1 MGGNAER
8 SVRMRQIR
16 RIVSLIL
23 VFAMLSTGIV
33 FAAAAAIVSPA
44 ANSIVYTD
52 SLLVSVKVTELK
64 TIRVSVY
71 AERVVSG
78 DKLVNADVSKFTE
91 ADLKAAAGSGKYT
104 DVLLGEAATY
114 TNTVEIGFYTKQI
127 AVSPGLYK
135 VKAETLETVMEW
147 PEGATE
153 PVEKIIVTETK
164 SSLVAVKKKPVE
176 EKPQVFQN
184 NSTGAVT
191 FIRKIL
197 KGLLK

>member
-1 MGGNAER
+1 M
-8 SVRMRQIR
+8 VRIR
-16 RIVSLIL
+16 RITAIIL
-23 VFAMLSTGIV
+23 AIAVLATGFVFAD
-33 FAAAAAIVSPA
+33 AAAIVSPA

-71 AERVVSG
+71 AEKVTSG

-91 ADLKAAAGSGKYT
+91 ADLKAAAGDPKYT
-104 DVLLGEAATY
+104 DVLLADPAEY
-114 TNTVEIGFYTKQI
+114 TNTLEIGFYTKQI

-147 PEGATE
+147 PEGAVE
-153 PVEKIIVTETK
+153 PVEKTIVTETK
-164 SSLVAVKKKPVE
+164 SSLVAVKKKPTE
-176 EKPQVFQN
+176 EKTQVFQN
-184 NSTGAVT
+184 NSTGAIT

-197 KGLLK
+197 KGLLR

>member
-1 MGGNAER
+1 
-8 SVRMRQIR
+8 MRQIG
-16 RIVSLIL
+16 RIVSMIL
-23 VFAMLSTGIV
+23 VFAMLATGLV
-33 FAAAAAIVSPA
+33 FAADAAAIVSPA

-64 TIRVSVY
+64 TIRISVY
-71 AERVVSG
+71 AEKVVSG
-78 DKLVNADVSKFTE
+78 DKLVTPDVSKFTE

-104 DVLLGEAATY
+104 DVLLGEAAEY

-127 AVSPGLYK
+127 SVTPGLYK
-135 VKAETLETVMEW
+135 IKAETLETVMEW

-153 PVEKIIVTETK
+153 PVEKTIVTETK
-164 SSLVAVKKKPVE
+164 TSLVAVKKKPVE
-176 EKPQVFQN
+176 EKKQVFQN

-197 KGLLK
+197 KGLFK

>member
-1 MGGNAER
+1 
-8 SVRMRQIR
+8 MRQIR
-16 RIVSLIL
+16 RIASLIL
-23 VFAMLSTGIV
+23 VFAMLATGIV
-33 FAAAAAIVSPA
+33 FADAAAIVSPA

-71 AERVVSG
+71 AEKVVSG

-127 AVSPGLYK
+127 AVTPGLYK

>member
-1 MGGNAER
+1 
-8 SVRMRQIR
+8 MRQIR
-16 RIVSLIL
+16 RIASLIL
-23 VFAMLSTGIV
+23 VFAMLATSFV
-33 FAAAAAIVSPA
+33 FADAAAIVSPA

-71 AERVVSG
+71 SEKVVSG

-104 DVLLGEAATY
+104 DVLIGEAAEY

-127 AVSPGLYK
+127 SVQPGLYK
-135 VKAETLETVMEW
+135 IKAETLETVMEW

-153 PVEKIIVTETK
+153 PVEKVIVTETK

-176 EKPQVFQN
+176 EKKQVFQN

-197 KGLLK
+197 KGLFK

>member
-1 MGGNAER
+1 
-8 SVRMRQIR
+8 MRQIR

-33 FAAAAAIVSPA
+33 FADTAAIVSPA

-71 AERVVSG
+71 AEKVVSG

>member
-1 MGGNAER
+1 
-8 SVRMRQIR
+8 MRQIR
-16 RIVSLIL
+16 RIASLIL
-23 VFAMLSTGIV
+23 VFAMLATGIV
-33 FAAAAAIVSPA
+33 FADAAAIVSPA

-71 AERVVSG
+71 AEKVVSG

-127 AVSPGLYK
+127 AVTPGLYK

-191 FIRKIL
+191 FISKIL

>member
-1 MGGNAER
+1 
-8 SVRMRQIR
+8 MRQIR
-16 RIVSLIL
+16 RIASLIL
-23 VFAMLSTGIV
+23 VFAMLATGIV
-33 FAAAAAIVSPA
+33 FADAAAIVSPA

-64 TIRVSVY
+64 TVRVSVY
-71 AERVVSG
+71 AEKVTSG

-91 ADLKAAAGSGKYT
+91 ADLKAAAGSAAYT
-104 DVLLGEAATY
+104 DVLLDEPAEF

-127 AVSPGLYK
+127 SVTPGLYK

-153 PVEKIIVTETK
+153 PVEKVIVTETK

-176 EKPQVFQN
+176 EKSQVFQN

-197 KGLLK
+197 KGLFK

>member
-1 MGGNAER
+1 
-8 SVRMRQIR
+8 MRQIR

-33 FAAAAAIVSPA
+33 FADAAAIVSPA

-71 AERVVSG
+71 AEKVVSG

-127 AVSPGLYK
+127 AVTPGLYK

>member
-1 MGGNAER
+1 M
-8 SVRMRQIR
+8 
-16 RIVSLIL
+16 
-23 VFAMLSTGIV
+23 
-33 FAAAAAIVSPA
+33 
-44 ANSIVYTD
+44 
-52 SLLVSVKVTELK
+52 TELK

>member
-1 MGGNAER
+1 
-8 SVRMRQIR
+8 MRQIR

-33 FAAAAAIVSPA
+33 FADAAAIVSPA

-52 SLLVSVKVTELK
+52 SLLVSVKVTERK

-71 AERVVSG
+71 AEKVVSG

>member
-1 MGGNAER
+1 
-8 SVRMRQIR
+8 MRQVR
-16 RIVSLIL
+16 RIASLIL
-23 VFAMLSTGIV
+23 VFAMLATSFV
-33 FAAAAAIVSPA
+33 FADAAAIVSPA

-52 SLLVSVKVTELK
+52 SLLVSVKVTVLK

-71 AERVVSG
+71 AEKIYSG
-78 DKLVNADVSKFTE
+78 DKLVTPDVSKFTE

-127 AVSPGLYK
+127 SVTPGLYK

-153 PVEKIIVTETK
+153 PVEKVIVIETK

>member
-1 MGGNAER
+1 
-8 SVRMRQIR
+8 MRQIR

-33 FAAAAAIVSPA
+33 FADAAAIVSPA

-71 AERVVSG
+71 AEKVVSG

-127 AVSPGLYK
+127 AVTPGLYK

-164 SSLVAVKKKPVE
+164 SSLVAVKKKPAE

>member
-1 MGGNAER
+1 
-8 SVRMRQIR
+8 MRQIR

-23 VFAMLSTGIV
+23 VFAMLATGIV
-33 FAAAAAIVSPA
+33 FADAAAIVSPA

>member
-1 MGGNAER
+1 MKR
-8 SVRMRQIR
+8 IR
-16 RIVSLIL
+16 RITAIILAIAVLATGL
-23 VFAMLSTGIV
+23 VFAD
-33 FAAAAAIVSPA
+33 AAAIVSPA

-71 AERVVSG
+71 AEKVASG

-91 ADLKAAAGSGKYT
+91 ADLKAAAGDPKYT
-104 DVLLGEAATY
+104 DVLLGEAAEY

-135 VKAETLETVMEW
+135 VKAETLEKVMEW
-147 PEGATE
+147 PEGAE
-153 PVEKIIVTETK
+153 APVEKVIVTETK
-164 SSLVAVKKKPVE
+164 SSLVAVKKKPTE
-176 EKPQVFQN
+176 EKTQVFQN
-184 NSTGAVT
+184 NSTGAIT

-197 KGLLK
+197 KGLFK

>member
-1 MGGNAER
+1 
-8 SVRMRQIR
+8 MRQIR
-16 RIVSLIL
+16 RIASLIL

-33 FAAAAAIVSPA
+33 FADAAAIVSPA

-78 DKLVNADVSKFTE
+78 DQLVNADVSKFTE

-114 TNTVEIGFYTKQI
+114 TTTVEIGFYTKQI

>member
-1 MGGNAER
+1 
-8 SVRMRQIR
+8 MRQIR

-33 FAAAAAIVSPA
+33 FADAAAIVSPA

-71 AERVVSG
+71 AEKVVSG

-164 SSLVAVKKKPVE
+164 SSLVAVKKKPAE

>member
-1 MGGNAER
+1 
-8 SVRMRQIR
+8 MRQIR
-16 RIVSLIL
+16 RIASLIL
-23 VFAMLSTGIV
+23 VFAMLATGIV
-33 FAAAAAIVSPA
+33 FADAAAIVSPA

-71 AERVVSG
+71 AEKVVSG

>member
-1 MGGNAER
+1 
-8 SVRMRQIR
+8 MRQIR

-33 FAAAAAIVSPA
+33 FADAAAIVSPA
-44 ANSIVYTD
+44 ANSIVYAD

-71 AERVVSG
+71 AEKVVSG

>member
-1 MGGNAER
+1 
-8 SVRMRQIR
+8 MRQIR

-23 VFAMLSTGIV
+23 VFAFLATGLV
-33 FAAAAAIVSPA
+33 FAADAAAIVSPA

-64 TIRVSVY
+64 TIRVSVF
-71 AERVVSG
+71 AEKVASG
-78 DKLVNADVSKFTE
+78 ETLVTPDVSKFTE
-91 ADLKAAAGSGKYT
+91 ADLQAAAGSGKYT
-104 DVLLGEAATY
+104 DVLLGEAAYY

-127 AVSPGLYK
+127 AFTPGLYK
-135 VKAETLETVMEW
+135 VTADTLETVMEW
-147 PEGATE
+147 PEGAAE
-153 PVEKIIVTETK
+153 PVEKVIVTEVK

-176 EKPQVFQN
+176 EKPQVFQD

-197 KGLLK
+197 KSLFK

>member
-1 MGGNAER
+1 
-8 SVRMRQIR
+8 MRQIR

-33 FAAAAAIVSPA
+33 FADAAAIVSPA

-71 AERVVSG
+71 AEKVVSG

>member
-1 MGGNAER
+1 
-8 SVRMRQIR
+8 MRQIG
-16 RIVSLIL
+16 RIVSMIL
-23 VFAMLSTGIV
+23 VFAMLATGLV
-33 FAAAAAIVSPA
+33 FAADAAAIVSPA

-64 TIRVSVY
+64 TIRISVY
-71 AERVVSG
+71 AEKVVSG
-78 DKLVNADVSKFTE
+78 DKLVTPDVSKFTE

-104 DVLLGEAATY
+104 DVLLGEAAEY

-127 AVSPGLYK
+127 SVTPGLYK
-135 VKAETLETVMEW
+135 IKAETLETVMEW

-153 PVEKIIVTETK
+153 PVEKVIVTETT
-164 SSLVAVKKKPVE
+164 SSLVAVKKKPE
-176 EKPQVFQN
+176 EKKQVFQN

-197 KGLLK
+197 KVLFK

>member
-1 MGGNAER
+1 
-8 SVRMRQIR
+8 MRQIR
-16 RIVSLIL
+16 RIASLIL
-23 VFAMLSTGIV
+23 VFAMLATSFV
-33 FAAAAAIVSPA
+33 FADAAAIVSPA

-52 SLLVSVKVTELK
+52 NLLVSVKVTELK

-91 ADLKAAAGSGKYT
+91 ADLKAAAGSADYT
-104 DVLLGEAATY
+104 DVLLGEAAEY

-127 AVSPGLYK
+127 SVTPGLYK

-153 PVEKIIVTETK
+153 PVEKVIVTETK
-164 SSLVAVKKKPVE
+164 SSLVAVKVKPVE
-176 EKPQVFQN
+176 EKTQVFQN